1 MGTGMVG
8 DLLSG
13 QIDMIITSLTLTLK
27 RSQEV
32 QYLPPIGKESKV
44 VDKGGKVGTGVSVYE
59 ASKSI

>member
-44 VDKGGKVGTGVSVYE
+44 VDKRGKVGTGISV
-59 ASKSI
+59 